1 MNFYFDTNNNNFY
14 CVSNR
19 NGSTILKEISAAYPS
34 LKVVADDEIF
44 EILKQDFSR
53 PIYIPFR
60 DPVVRFRSGLSVNF
74 FNRTGTV
81 LDQAD
86 EKELESYAQSI
97 KYLRSALHY
106 TGTYYSSY
114 PNEFYHL
121 FDSHIDHWLWVAM
134 IIGVYNYNVKLL
146 PMYDL
151 SKHLMTAFPKAS
163 SLIKSRSRTDS
174 FDKSK
179 VVYEKIWGYYKSVMI
194 DDVEL
199 KDYQPQAYLKKPEIS
214 YTFDNWMR
222 FESELFTN
230 YKNFHASLNLRNLFV
245 RLSKKAFEDPF
256 YLTDSL
262 SPKMHTIC
270 GRLLPILHKIH
281 EPILD
286 YGNLQD
292 LFRAYDQSSKNVR
305 YKKYEFAERAKFT
318 KKDIL

>member
-1 MNFYFDTNNNNFY
+1 MNFYFDTKNNNFY

-19 NGSTILKEISAAYPS
+19 NGSTILKEISDKYPS
-34 LKVVADDEIF
+34 LKLVADDEIF

-74 FNRTGTV
+74 FNRTGIV

-97 KYLRSALHY
+97 KYLRSSLHY

-134 IIGVYNYNVKLL
+134 IIGAYNYNVKLI
-146 PMYDL
+146 PMYNL
-151 SKHLMTAFPKAS
+151 SNHLMTAFPQAS
-163 SLIKSRSRTDS
+163 PLIKSRSRSDS

-179 VVYEKIWGYYKSVMI
+179 SDYDKIWEYYKSVMI
-194 DDVEL
+194 TNVEL
-199 KDYQPQAYLKKPEIS
+199 KNYQPQSYLKNPEIS

-222 FESELFTN
+222 FESELFIN
-230 YKNFHASLNLRNLFV
+230 YKNFHANLNLRNLFV

-270 GRLLPILHKIH
+270 GRLLPILHNIH

-292 LFRAYDQSSKNVR
+292 LFRAYDHSSKNVR
-305 YKKYEFAERAKFT
+305 YKKYELAERAKNK